1 MRIIFAGTPA
11 FAATALRALCATPH
25 EILLVLTQP
34 DRPYGR
40 GLEMKI
46 SDVKRAALESGLV
59 INQPAS
65 LRDDAVV
72 ARLRAVV
79 ADVLIVAA
87 YGLLLPPAVLN
98 VTRLGCINI
107 HASLLPRWRGAAPI
121 ERALLAGDQQ
131 TGISIIQMDAGL
143 DTGPVLLERR
153 VPIEASDTAGT
164 LRERLAT
171 IGAEAIVE
179 VLSSLQEG
187 RLVARPQPEAG
198 VTYAH
203 KISRDEARLDWSKS
217 AVELERAVR
226 AYNPAPGA
234 YTTVAGQ
241 TLKIWQARAEA
252 GDTGADA
259 AGGVVVRSED
269 GVLSIACSEGLL
281 SVYELQR
288 PGGRRQPVAEFL
300 RGYSMARGTQL
311 GT

>member
-25 EILLVLTQP
+25 EVSLVLTQP

-40 GLEMKI
+40 GLDTKI
-46 SDVKRAALESGLV
+46 SDVKRAASESGLV
-59 INQPAS
+59 IDQPAS

-72 ARLRAVV
+72 ARLRAVR
-79 ADVLIVAA
+79 ADVLVVAA

-98 VTRLGCINI
+98 ATRLGCINI

-131 TGISIIQMDAGL
+131 TGISIMQMDAGL

-153 VPIEASDTAGT
+153 IQIEASDTAGT
-164 LRERLAT
+164 LRERLAN

-179 VLSSLQEG
+179 ALGALERG
-187 RLVARPQPEAG
+187 LLIARPQPEAG

-203 KISRDEARLDWSKS
+203 KISRDEARLDWAKS

-234 YTTVAGQ
+234 YTTIAGQ
-241 TLKIWQARAEA
+241 TLKIWQARAEVGA
-252 GDTGADA
+252 TGADA
-259 AGGVVVRSED
+259 AGAVVRSED
-269 GVLSIACSEGLL
+269 GVLAIACSEGLL
-281 SVYELQR
+281 SVSELQR

-300 RGYSMARGTQL
+300 RGYPMARGTQL

>member
-1 MRIIFAGTPA
+1 M
-11 FAATALRALCATPH
+11 
-25 EILLVLTQP
+25 
-34 DRPYGR
+34 
-40 GLEMKI
+40 

-59 INQPAS
+59 IDQPAS

-72 ARLRAVV
+72 ARLRAVR
-79 ADVLIVAA
+79 ADVLVVAA

-98 VTRLGCINI
+98 ATRLGCINI

-131 TGISIIQMDAGL
+131 TGISIMQMDAGL

-153 VPIEASDTAGT
+153 VPIETSDTAGT

-179 VLSSLQEG
+179 ALGALEQG
-187 RLVARPQPEAG
+187 RLIARPQPEAG

-203 KISRDEARLDWSKS
+203 KISRDEARLDWAKS
-217 AVELERAVR
+217 AVELERVVR

-234 YTTVAGQ
+234 YTTIAGQ
-241 TLKIWQARAEA
+241 TLKIWQARADVGA
-252 GDTGADA
+252 TGADA
-259 AGGVVVRSED
+259 AGAVVRSED
-269 GVLSIACSEGLL
+269 GVLAIACSEGLL
-281 SVYELQR
+281 SVSEWQR

-300 RGYSMARGTQL
+300 RGYPMARGTQL

>member
-11 FAATALRALCATPH
+11 FAATVLRALCATPH
-25 EILLVLTQP
+25 EVSLVLTQP

-40 GLEMKI
+40 GLDTKM

-59 INQPAS
+59 IDQPAS

-72 ARLRAVV
+72 ARLRAVR
-79 ADVLIVAA
+79 ADVLVVAA

-98 VTRLGCINI
+98 ATRLGCINI

-131 TGISIIQMDAGL
+131 TGISIMQMDAGL

-153 VPIEASDTAGT
+153 IQIEASDTAGT
-164 LRERLAT
+164 LRERLAN

-179 VLSSLQEG
+179 ALGALERG
-187 RLVARPQPEAG
+187 LLIARPQPEAG

-203 KISRDEARLDWSKS
+203 KISRDEARLDWAKS

-234 YTTVAGQ
+234 YTTIAGQ
-241 TLKIWQARAEA
+241 TLKIWQARAEVGA
-252 GDTGADA
+252 TGADA
-259 AGGVVVRSED
+259 AGAVVRSED
-269 GVLSIACSEGLL
+269 GVLAIACSEGLL
-281 SVYELQR
+281 SVSELQR

-300 RGYSMARGTQL
+300 RGYPMARGTQL

>member
-1 MRIIFAGTPA
+1 
-11 FAATALRALCATPH
+11 
-25 EILLVLTQP
+25 
-34 DRPYGR
+34 
-40 GLEMKI
+40 
-46 SDVKRAALESGLV
+46 LV
-59 INQPAS
+59 IDQPAS

-72 ARLRAVV
+72 ARLHAVR
-79 ADVLIVAA
+79 ADVLVVAA
-87 YGLLLPPAVLN
+87 YGLLLPPAVLKA
-98 VTRLGCINI
+98 TRLGCINI

-131 TGISIIQMDAGL
+131 TGISIMQMDAGL

-153 VPIEASDTAGT
+153 VPIQTTDTAGT

-179 VLSSLQEG
+179 ALGALEQG
-187 RLVARPQPEAG
+187 RLIARNQPEAG

-203 KISRDEARLDWSKS
+203 KISRDEARLDWAKS

-234 YTTVAGQ
+234 HTTIAGQ
-241 TLKIWQARAEA
+241 TLKIWQARAEMGA
-252 GDTGADA
+252 TGANA
-259 AGGVVVRSED
+259 AGAVVRSED
-269 GVLSIACSEGLL
+269 GVLAIACSEGLL
-281 SVYELQR
+281 SVSELQR

-300 RGYSMARGTQL
+300 RGYPMARGTQL